1 MVDTSILTDN
11 PLTVSGESSTV
22 PQQSRREVAE
32 QRISDL
38 LTVRSFV
45 LATHSDR
52 LLGEFNKRYI
62 AALVAVER
70 LYG

>member
-1 MVDTSILTDN
+1 MVDTSYVGDN
-11 PLTVSGESSTV
+11 PLTVSGESSTL
-22 PQQSRREVAE
+22 PEQSRSEEAE
-32 QRISDL
+32 QRINDL

-62 AALVAVER
+62 AALVEVER
-70 LYG
+70 IYG